1 MVGSKPNE
9 EESIGSQHQ
18 DQFLN
23 LERRR
28 DREVSVH
35 TTHTSMSQ
43 SRSGSHVSYGEN
55 TRSMQLEIDYLQR
68 RLRRDQQRRTP
79 SSSDPS

>member
-1 MVGSKPNE
+1 MVGLGSNR

-28 DREVSVH
+28 DRDVSTPRVLVRANLEAGV
-35 TTHTSMSQ
+35 TSLM
-43 SRSGSHVSYGEN
+43 
-55 TRSMQLEIDYLQR
+55 R
-68 RLRRDQQRRTP
+68 RIPEACSWRLIVFAGGYAT
-79 SSSDPS
+79 SDREGLP